1 MTFGDADWRNT
12 PELAE
17 PMFAAFTV
25 MRQLH
30 ELLWCLAEAAT
41 LTAPGQLADDVECA
55 GQRTAELTRARA
67 AELAAVDTGAFRRG
81 FGPLLERVSRSVRDG
96 VDGRQPD
103 RCGAELMGAKLA
115 GADFRGASL
124 RGAYLIGADLH
135 RKDLRGT
142 HLRGAD
148 LRGAQLDEAAFL
160 TQPQLAAANGD
171 PTTSIPAALSRPD
184 HWTPLT
190 PITPPPG
197 TP

>member
-1 MTFGDADWRNT
+1 VTFGDADWRNT

-96 VDGRQPD
+96 LCQTRHQTSPASAAPAWD
-103 RCGAELMGAKLA
+103 RTETTC
-115 GADFRGASL
+115 
-124 RGAYLIGADLH
+124 H
-135 RKDLRGT
+135 PDLRD
-142 HLRGAD
+142 A
-148 LRGAQLDEAAFL
+148 
-160 TQPQLAAANGD
+160 
-171 PTTSIPAALSRPD
+171 
-184 HWTPLT
+184 
-190 PITPPPG
+190 
-197 TP
+197 